1 MKILKLDHE
10 LAEFVENECR
20 RDSWKGIIT
29 RLWPN
34 TKYIEVIVTG
44 SMSKYIR
51 TLYFYSNGLPLA
63 STKYGSSECF
73 CLVNLN
79 PLCKPSEVSYT
90 FIPTVAYFEFLQ
102 IHINNGVVGCISTLK
117 SLNEKEKSDLVDLVD
132 VELGK
137 EYELSQHTLVTGFK
151 NKAPQFNFVCRK
163 NVVLSIDADKTNE
176 VDLQNA
182 VNNAIKHLEPFGA
195 SLIEYTSYADTSSFP
210 GHYVLYWKLSIYKAI
225 GPLEVKVVEMGTF
238 DKLVDYALS
247 RGALMN
253 QYKTPL
259 CVILTPAIELLN
271 SRVLSNYFSPK
282 IPWNGKQNILIDGF
296 DGCAFLDFIRDS
308 DSRVSRVQE
317 KTEEEEELEEFVNFE
332 HYRDLIKHRR
342 RGFTDEEGLKYVNK
356 ELEAKAAAP
365 FASDR
370 SYTAQP
376 PQTKG

>member
-90 FIPTVAYFEFLQ
+90 FIPTVAYFEFLP
-102 IHINNGVVGCISTLK
+102 IHINNGVVGCISTPE

-137 EYELSQHTLVTGFK
+137 EYELSQHTLV
-151 NKAPQFNFVCRK
+151 
-163 NVVLSIDADKTNE
+163 SE
-176 VDLQNA
+176 V
-182 VNNAIKHLEPFGA
+182 
-195 SLIEYTSYADTSSFP
+195 
-210 GHYVLYWKLSIYKAI
+210 
-225 GPLEVKVVEMGTF
+225 
-238 DKLVDYALS
+238 AL
-247 RGALMN
+247 
-253 QYKTPL
+253 
-259 CVILTPAIELLN
+259 
-271 SRVLSNYFSPK
+271 
-282 IPWNGKQNILIDGF
+282 
-296 DGCAFLDFIRDS
+296 
-308 DSRVSRVQE
+308 
-317 KTEEEEELEEFVNFE
+317 
-332 HYRDLIKHRR
+332 
-342 RGFTDEEGLKYVNK
+342 
-356 ELEAKAAAP
+356 
-365 FASDR
+365 
-370 SYTAQP
+370 
-376 PQTKG
+376 